1 MEKRELADPVGGGP
15 CCVRSASMCHHHRRL
30 NASQSDTGRDL
41 LWKAYVRPG
50 CCAHAS
56 CDNAHTPRNTLA
68 LPEKRAVSFS
78 SIASSSRTNHVFC
91 ADTRAMGRHGSG
103 RRFFWGIKPASAV
116 AKCVAGPVCHFAS
129 VCSHSTAVADD
140 RVDVQVAH
148 CRTCHATRI
157 EVRQQRRLRQTADS
171 VVEAGQNVD
180 VSSLVQSTDEL
191 NPLVAAERVADE

>member
-1 MEKRELADPVGGGP
+1 MRFHA
-15 CCVRSASMCHHHRRL
+15 
-30 NASQSDTGRDL
+30 
-41 LWKAYVRPG
+41 
-50 CCAHAS
+50 AHVQRN
-56 CDNAHTPRNTLA
+56 CQIGTPRFEFLN
-68 LPEKRAVSFS
+68 V
-78 SIASSSRTNHVFC
+78 
-91 ADTRAMGRHGSG
+91 
-103 RRFFWGIKPASAV
+103 
-116 AKCVAGPVCHFAS
+116 VCHFAS
-129 VCSHSTAVADD
+129 ACSHSTAVADD